1 MGHPAD
7 INAMNLLHTGRGA
20 TTAGRDSSGYNGGND
35 NIIVYRLNSVAVGQR
50 RRGSE

>member
-20 TTAGRDSSGYNGGND
+20 ATAGRDSSDIMVIAILLLYTD
-35 NIIVYRLNSVAVGQR
+35 
-50 RRGSE
+50 